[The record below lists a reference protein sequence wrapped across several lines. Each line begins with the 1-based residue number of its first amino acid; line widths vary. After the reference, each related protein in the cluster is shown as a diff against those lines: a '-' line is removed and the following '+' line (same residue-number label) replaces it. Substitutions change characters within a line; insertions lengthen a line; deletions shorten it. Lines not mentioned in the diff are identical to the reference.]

1 MFRFIEFGLEVIHFL
16 LDNYGADQILLH
28 LLGFS
33 ITPVNKFLHA
43 IIAAK
48 FLHLLRANF
57 FLFASEGGKQTEQM
71 LPVLI
76 LFLFGELLLL
86 LLVVNRQGF
95 NVAAFSIVVHYSS
108 NIIQKDSTIP
118 FPNIPILSYKYSI
131 SNDNILV

>member
-57 FLFASEGGKQTEQM
+57 FLFASEGGK
-71 LPVLI
+71 
-76 LFLFGELLLL
+76 
-86 LLVVNRQGF
+86 
-95 NVAAFSIVVHYSS
+95 
-108 NIIQKDSTIP
+108 
-118 FPNIPILSYKYSI
+118 
-131 SNDNILV
+131 